1 MKKITIIIIT
11 LAFALALTSTF
22 ALAGDSTYQSFGVG
36 PVFGSQGSVVSNL
49 TAEQS
54 AQIQALRDSFF
65 KETEPLRREILE
77 KEAGLRDLE
86 PTSEPTTAAVK
97 ARLNEISDLRAKLN
111 EKISNHR
118 NNVQRVLSSASQP
131 HAVVP
136 GEIFQV
142 DPEVDYIQ
150 MYGG

>member
-11 LAFALALTSTF
+11 LALALALTSTF

-36 PVFGSQGSVVSNL
+36 PVFGFQGPVASNL

-65 KETEPLRREILE
+65 KETEPLRKEILE

-86 PTSEPTTAAVK
+86 LTSEPTTGAVK
-97 ARLNEISDLRAKLN
+97 ARLNEISDLRAELN

-118 NNVQRVLSSASQP
+118 MDVERILSSANKS
-131 HAVVP
+131 HTVIP